1 MSMHHP
7 HLHAEDDAP
16 KAEGELP
23 APPPRAQRMKHFFRE
38 FLSVMMAVLL
48 ALIVEQAAEYWRE
61 RERVLDTRE
70 SMNEEAADFAEIF
83 TLRLRLAP
91 RTRRKLDQLDGF
103 IAGKGPSAPVRD
115 VGRPSYFFASR

>member
-70 SMNEEAADFAEIF
+70 SMNEEVADFAEIF
-83 TLRLRLAP
+83 TLRMRVDSCV
-91 RTRRKLDQLDGF
+91 RRKLDQLGAFVDGR
-103 IAGKGPSAPVRD
+103 GPRAPVRD
-115 VGRPSYFFASR
+115 VGRPNYFFS